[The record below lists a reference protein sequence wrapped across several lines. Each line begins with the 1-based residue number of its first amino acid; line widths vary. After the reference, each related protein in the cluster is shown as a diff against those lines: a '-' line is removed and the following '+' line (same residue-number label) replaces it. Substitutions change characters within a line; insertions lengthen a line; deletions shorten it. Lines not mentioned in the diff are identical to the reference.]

1 MISDLHETRDDCTV
15 KILATQ
21 TQTSSAR
28 RQAASCLHP
37 CSTLPG
43 FFLAAAL
50 APCLGFL
57 SLAPA
62 AAAFPETALALP
74 CCTRNAMAQ
83 PWRGTGGG
91 LGGAEQQ
98 GSKAA

>member
-1 MISDLHETRDDCTV
+1 
-15 KILATQ
+15 LATQ
-21 TQTSSAR
+21 TQTRSAR